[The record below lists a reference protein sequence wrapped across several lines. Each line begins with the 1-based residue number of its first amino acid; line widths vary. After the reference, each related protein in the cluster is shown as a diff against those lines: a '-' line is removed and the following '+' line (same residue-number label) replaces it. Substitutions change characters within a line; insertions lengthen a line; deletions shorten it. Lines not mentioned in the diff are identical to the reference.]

1 MNKLKQDFHLA
12 FIALKSNL
20 TRSLLTMLGIVVG
33 IAAVIALVAVGMGV
47 QETILGNFEKIGAST
62 VVIMPKINLLD
73 DSQSITFNDIQAIR
87 DQVPMA
93 KYVAPLSRHRGSVR
107 THESDFFPLYIYGM
121 DNDGFNLLSP
131 DMIYGRS
138 LTPIDYQDGLP
149 NCLIDEYNATV
160 LYGDPSMAVDQEIE
174 VVLSSGLTARLNI
187 VGVGTF
193 DSLNLI
199 TNMAQDLGSQE
210 KDQSIVSLFI
220 PMTGLAR
227 LSGSEE
233 NAQVLFVMAQ
243 EPGQAESAG
252 NLALQ
257 ILERR
262 HNTEGQDKYQVQNMA
277 GIVDQL
283 SSSLTLIST
292 LVSVVASISLLVAGI
307 GVMNVML
314 VNVTER
320 TREIGIRKALGA
332 TPRDIARQFL
342 SEAII
347 LTSSGGVFGIVSG
360 LLLAKILASYMNIS
374 PKFNLGWSIAA
385 LVFSAA
391 IGLIFGLAPAK
402 RAADMHP
409 IDALRYE

>member
-107 THESDFFPLYIYGM
+107 THESDFFPLDIYGM